1 MSRPFVPVTALL
13 FGFAFLYIPIVSVI
27 VYSFN
32 ASPLVTVWAGF
43 STRWYA
49 ELLGNR
55 QMLDAAWLSIRLAA
69 AVATAA
75 AVLGTLAA
83 VALARFRFRGRAL
96 FGAAI
101 FAPMVMPEVVIGLA
115 LLLLFAASREAVG
128 WPETRGFAT
137 ILLAHVTFAMAF
149 VTVVVRARLSQVD
162 RTLED
167 AAMDLGAT
175 PVQAFL
181 RVTLPLI
188 APAVGAGWLL
198 AFTLSLDD
206 LVISS
211 FVAGPGSS
219 TLPMVVYSAVR
230 LGVNPQINALATIV
244 VGVVALAVG
253 LAGWLVARRAGE
265 SSCEGTPTGVTR
277 ASIIDAP
284 LSGRGAGATSPG

>member
-1 MSRPFVPVTALL
+1 VNRSRFPLFALL
-13 FGFAFLYIPIVSVI
+13 FGFAFLYVPIVSVI

-43 STRWYA
+43 STRWYG
-49 ELLGNR
+49 ELFANR
-55 QMLDAAWLSIRLAA
+55 QMLEAAWLSIRIAA
-69 AVATAA
+69 ATATVAAL
-75 AVLGTLAA
+75 LGTLAA
-83 VALARFRFRGRAL
+83 VAMARFRFRGRAL
-96 FGAAI
+96 FGAMI
-101 FAPMVMPEVVIGLA
+101 YAPMVMPEVVIGLA
-115 LLLLFAASREAVG
+115 LLLLFAATREAVG

-137 ILLAHVTFAMAF
+137 ILLAHTTFAMAF
-149 VTVVVRARLSQVD
+149 VAVVVRARLAQVD

-175 PVQAFL
+175 PFRAFVQ
-181 RVTLPLI
+181 VTLPLI

-230 LGVNPQINALATIV
+230 LGVNPQINALATLI
-244 VGVVALAVG
+244 VGVVAVAVG
-253 LAGWLVARRAGE
+253 VAGWLVARR
-265 SSCEGTPTGVTR
+265 SS
-277 ASIIDAP
+277 INDAP
-284 LSGRGAGATSPG
+284 NLGRGAGAASPREVI

>member
-1 MSRPFVPVTALL
+1 MNRSRFPLIALL
-13 FGFAFLYIPIVSVI
+13 FGFAFLYVPIASVI

-43 STRWYA
+43 STRWYG
-49 ELLGNR
+49 ELFANR
-55 QMLDAAWLSIRLAA
+55 QMLEAAWLSVRIAA
-69 AVATAA
+69 AVATVAA
-75 AVLGTLAA
+75 LLGTLAA

-96 FGAAI
+96 FGSLVY
-101 FAPMVMPEVVIGLA
+101 APMVMPEVVIGLA
-115 LLLLFAASREAVG
+115 LLLLFAATRDAVG

-137 ILLAHVTFAMAF
+137 ILLAHTTFAMAF
-149 VTVVVRARLSQVD
+149 VTVVVRARLAQVD

-175 PVQAFL
+175 PAKAFL
-181 RVTLPLI
+181 QVTLPLI

-230 LGVNPQINALATIV
+230 LGLNPQINALATLIV
-244 VGVVALAVG
+244 AVVALAIG
-253 LAGWLVARRAGE
+253 IAGWLVARRAG
-265 SSCEGTPTGVTR
+265 
-277 ASIIDAP
+277 
-284 LSGRGAGATSPG
+284 ATSIS